1 MGHRRLIFVPSTD
14 TVYVSIIFWLHLNS
28 DKSVIFFHIKPTL
41 VMGIVPKAKKYV
53 FFPIEANKFPK

>member
-1 MGHRRLIFVPSTD
+1 MGHRRLIFVSSTD
-14 TVYVSIIFWLHLNS
+14 TVYVSIIFWLHLNL
-28 DKSVIFFHIKPTL
+28 DKSVIFFHIKPTP